1 MSDVKEKD
9 IEEIINE
16 ISQFDEFKEI
26 DIKQLVE
33 PETGYAY
40 KIAEYSYDNDLKS
53 NQLRK
58 IFDVIKNIEKSDKVW
73 NDKKKEFYM
82 LKPRLA
88 VSVGRKLIPEKVYDV
103 IIVSMN
109 IVDVGDFEE
118 NFKHF
123 VLFFES
129 IIAYHK
135 FLGGL

>member
-1 MSDVKEKD
+1 MVKVKD
-9 IEEIINE
+9 QDIDDIISKIAKHEEFREIGIEE
-16 ISQFDEFKEI
+16 
-26 DIKQLVE
+26 LVE

-40 KIAEYSYDNDLKS
+40 IIAEYAYEKDLKS

-58 IFDVIKNIEKSDKVW
+58 IFDAIKNIEKSDKGW
-73 NDKKKEFYM
+73 KDKKVEFYM

-88 VSVGRKLIPEKVYDV
+88 VSVGRKLIPAKVYDV
-103 IIVSMN
+103 IITSMN
-109 IVDVGDFEE
+109 LVDVGDCEK

-123 VLFFES
+123 VSFFES